1 MKFRLNKTKIHFVL
15 DSTFIHY
22 SQQIEVV
29 VFVVVAVV
37 VVVDVLDL
45 DLDLDLDIFQNQ
57 NKVHTTKQ
65 IDLYKDISTID
76 HS

>member
-37 VVVDVLDL
+37 VDVL
-45 DLDLDLDIFQNQ
+45 DLDLDLDIFQNH
-57 NKVHTTKQ
+57 NANEIT
-65 IDLYKDISTID
+65 ITID
-76 HS
+76 DITNQPLTKL

>member
-1 MKFRLNKTKIHFVL
+1 MTGIGRADFGADRCYVK
-15 DSTFIHY
+15 
-22 SQQIEVV
+22 
-29 VFVVVAVV
+29 
-37 VVVDVLDL
+37 